1 MQNGIILRKSVSF
14 VKKMLS
20 FSQICARAN
29 CFTYKDRGTTSI
41 YLFTANLSMTSLCI
55 FRAKPQSSIKDI

>member
-14 VKKMLS
+14 VKKSFLFPRFVHVRIVLHTKKELQHLS
-20 FSQICARAN
+20 IF
-29 CFTYKDRGTTSI
+29 
-41 YLFTANLSMTSLCI
+41 FTANLSMTSLCI

>member
-14 VKKMLS
+14 VKK
-20 FSQICARAN
+20 
-29 CFTYKDRGTTSI
+29 CFLFPRFVHVRIVLHTKIEVQHPSI
-41 YLFTANLSMTSLCI
+41 FFTANLSMTSLCI